1 MWTGSWVGVDG
12 LVLDTLKDK
21 ILYFL
26 ETVYVWLC
34 FVMKFGMA
42 ELQA

>member
-1 MWTGSWVGVDG
+1 MGSWVGIDG

-21 ILYFL
+21 ILFSFL
-26 ETVYVWLC
+26 ETGYVWLC
-34 FVMKFGMA
+34 FVMKLGMA